1 MRSTKDGTV
10 ALSFE
15 ETNDKLTIAELT
27 IAPITTEPL
36 AISEQQG
43 VVQ

>member
-1 MRSTKDGTV
+1 MRSARDGTV
-10 ALSFE
+10 VLSFE
-15 ETNDKLTIAELT
+15 QTNDELTIAELT